1 MVIDYHDGEN
11 GHNKIE
17 KIYCKIFSFA
27 IHNTKQYC
35 KKILT
40 IPQYNMSIYN
50 RVPTHGHQQ
59 PKCNNNFVC
68 SHGEAPWIWVDSV
81 KNSSPCSFVP
91 CSSEQNWNSGACTS
105 CGVAGCKK
113 MGWDSTKPRSNTK
126 YYGNTRSSAPYC

>member
-35 KKILT
+35 KKNLT

-50 RVPTHGHQQ
+50 RVPTHAHKTKACDLLGVRICDSSNNSNIGHVT
-59 PKCNNNFVC
+59 VC
-68 SHGEAPWIWVDSV
+68 D
-81 KNSSPCSFVP
+81 KDF
-91 CSSEQNWNSGACTS
+91 
-105 CGVAGCKK
+105 
-113 MGWDSTKPRSNTK
+113 
-126 YYGNTRSSAPYC
+126 